1 MYTELSAEGIEEP
14 HKLQRAY
21 VLWKSPTNCSNCSD
35 SSLSYAGIEYI
46 FGAVVELNIDEGFLI
61 SGNNLRVSFEELLV
75 GPLAVSTTIVCLV
88 I

>member
-1 MYTELSAEGIEEP
+1 LYTELPAESIEEP

-21 VLWKSPTNCSNCSD
+21 VLRKSPTNCSNCSD
-35 SSLSYAGIEYI
+35 SSLFYAGVEYI
-46 FGAVVELNIDEGFLI
+46 FEAMVELNIDEGFLI
-61 SGNNLRVSFEELLV
+61 TGNNLRVSFEELLV